1 MKSICIKTNNKQII
15 NYLLNRSTNIDMEHV
30 YVSNHTFKIY
40 ENVIIHYTGSDLP
53 LFYESICSI
62 ILDCVTMF
70 FEPKILKH
78 IISYNYFY
86 FSKDEQNKIYENCI
100 SLLNSP
106 EDNLEK
112 EMILYSNIK
121 AFLESN
127 NSFVFSGFVNFRL
140 KDYITFL
147 DEITDTAVNKFLIER
162 EYDEFINIL
171 RIYVNSKSS
180 EDSSEV
186 HLIYS
191 NNNSIL
197 VDKDKNIIST
207 KDNILNA
214 KYLSDIS
221 FSSNDYALNTLLS
234 ILPKK
239 ITIHLVDNYS
249 DEFIDT
255 LKLIFEDK
263 IKICNDCNI
272 CSIYKLNSKVNK

>member
-15 NYLLNRSTNIDMEHV
+15 NYLLNCFNEINIENV

-40 ENVIIHYTGSDLP
+40 ENVIIHYIGNDIS
-53 LFYESICSI
+53 LFYKTICTILANCI
-62 ILDCVTMF
+62 ILF
-70 FEPKILKH
+70 FEPKLIKR

-86 FSKDEQNKIYENCI
+86 FSKDEQNKIFENCS
-100 SLLNSP
+100 SLLNSH
-106 EDNLEK
+106 EENYEK
-112 EMILYSNIK
+112 KDILYNCIK
-121 AFLESN
+121 DFLEHHK
-127 NSFVFSGFVNFRL
+127 SFVLSGFVNFRL
-140 KDYITFL
+140 KDYISFL
-147 DEITDTAVNKFLIER
+147 DEIVDTAVNKFLIER

-171 RIYVNSKSS
+171 KIYVNSKTNNSS
-180 EDSSEV
+180 DEV
-186 HLIYS
+186 HLIYTNS
-191 NNNSIL
+191 TSIL

-234 ILPKK
+234 ILPKR
-239 ITIHLVDNYS
+239 ITIHIVDNYS

-255 LKLIFEDK
+255 LKLIFEDR

>member
-15 NYLLNRSTNIDMEHV
+15 NYLLNRFTSLRIEHV
-30 YVSNHTFKIY
+30 YVSNKKFKIY
-40 ENVIIHYTGSDLP
+40 ENVIIHYKGNSP
-53 LFYESICSI
+53 SVF
-62 ILDCVTMF
+62 LDFIYNTLMDCIVLF
-70 FEPKILKH
+70 FEPKLIKH

-86 FSKDEQNKIYENCI
+86 FSNDEQNKIYYNCLDLLDSSDEKNEKEKILYNCI
-100 SLLNSP
+100 HEFIEENKSF
-106 EDNLEK
+106 
-112 EMILYSNIK
+112 IL
-121 AFLESN
+121 
-127 NSFVFSGFVNFRL
+127 SGFVNFRL
-140 KDYITFL
+140 KDYISFL
-147 DEITDTAVNKFLIER
+147 DEIIDTSVNKFLIER

-171 RIYVNSKSS
+171 KLYVNSKTYESS
-180 EDSSEV
+180 DEV

-197 VDKDKNIIST
+197 VDKDKKIIST

-234 ILPKK
+234 ILPSK

-255 LKLIFEDK
+255 LKLIFENR
-263 IKICNDCNI
+263 IKICNDCSI
-272 CSIYKLNSKVNK
+272 CSVYKLNSKVNK